1 MFTKEYSLRY
11 GDLDSRGEIK
21 ISTVLDVLQDIS
33 ILHSYSVGYSLD
45 VLYSRSLAWLLH
57 GWRIRFF
64 QPIKYGKDAVV
75 KTGITNYNKFE
86 AIRKYEIWQD
96 GICKVTAT
104 AEWFTVDTNRMRLT
118 KVPEDIRNAYEC
130 TEEEDNGLPF
140 IKLRGNSEIPVISD
154 MMVQNRDI
162 DTNNHMNNV
171 KSVEVLLDFIS
182 DRTHISELM
191 ITYKKELHKGE
202 IVKIC
207 VKEKENGYLGELRN
221 ADNEPCVLI
230 NVKTDL

>member
-21 ISTVLDVLQDIS
+21 ISAVLDVLQDIS
-33 ILHSYSVGYSLD
+33 ILHSHSVGYSLD

-57 GWRIRFF
+57 GWRIRFS

-75 KTGITNYNKFE
+75 KTGIINCNKFE

-118 KVPEDIRNAYEC
+118 KVPEDVRNAYEC

-140 IKLRGNSEIPVISD
+140 IKLKGNGEIPVISD
-154 MMVQNRDI
+154 MTVEHRDI

-171 KSVEVLLDFIS
+171 KSVEILLDFIP
-182 DRTHISELM
+182 DRAHISELM
-191 ITYKKELHKGE
+191 ITYKKELHKDE
-202 IVKIC
+202 KVKIC
-207 VKEKENGYLGELRN
+207 VAEKNDGYLGEFRN

-230 NVKTDL
+230 NAKTDL